1 MLPGFSF
8 SMPNSSPRRSRLGA
22 RLKMMVL
29 AGSLCCLVAGGA
41 TGLFILA
48 EQNRL
53 LASQGA
59 ALTGTARI
67 MAERLDAALGAWARD
82 VVLLSRQEVFEQAPP
97 KVQQMRWL
105 LEDLK
110 ARSPEFSWIGFASP
124 EGRILAATGGL
135 LEGAEVSSR
144 PWFGSG
150 LRAPYLGDVHPAVLL
165 APLLPS
171 EEGGEN
177 AAFVDAA
184 APVRSH
190 DGTVMGVVAGHLNW
204 RWAEAVRQEVLR
216 LSGSAAPPELL
227 VLSGAGQVLLG
238 PEALIGKPLVDA
250 ETLRGWT
257 AAREG
262 DWHGNLP
269 DMADSVL
276 GYARTAGTTS
286 HSGLGWT
293 VVARQHQSVVLAP
306 MAGFARPLA
315 MGGIAIGL
323 LAALTAL
330 LTGGLTGRL
339 RRRIGLLATMLPLPG
354 SQSRELVP
362 AEAIAAPDRLRNP
375 AYLDPLTGLLNPVGL
390 EAWRLAQRAA
400 ERSCAVLALELDG
413 FRPLQERHGTAAAD
427 AVLQAIAYWLKHHI
441 RGSDVAARTGGGGF
455 VLVLHGPPERSRIAA
470 NEVAARLDAMLRKGL
485 ETRFGHLALSC
496 SIGSATVPQEASDLA
511 NGLATAD
518 AALNAAKQRAPLH
531 RLPSP

>member
-1 MLPGFSF
+1 MT
-8 SMPNSSPRRSRLGA
+8 
-22 RLKMMVL
+22 VL
-29 AGSLCCLVAGGA
+29 AGCLCCLVAGGA
-41 TGLFILA
+41 VGLFIVT

-59 ALTGTARI
+59 ALTAKARI
-67 MAERLDAALGAWARD
+67 MAERLDAGLGAWARD

-97 KVQQMRWL
+97 KVQQMRLL
-105 LEDLK
+105 LEELK
-110 ARSPEFSWIGFASP
+110 ARSPEFSWIGFASA
-124 EGRILAATGGL
+124 EGRILAATGRL

-144 PWFGSG
+144 PWFGNG

-165 APLLPS
+165 APLLPA

-190 DGTVMGVVAGHLNW
+190 DGTLMGVVAGHLNW
-204 RWAEAVRQEVLR
+204 HWAEAVRQEVLR
-216 LSGSAAPPELL
+216 LSRDAPPPELL

-262 DWHGNLP
+262 DWHGNLA
-269 DMADSVL
+269 DMPDSVL

-293 VVARQHQSVVLAP
+293 VVARQHQSIVLAP
-306 MAGFARPLA
+306 LAGFARPLA

-323 LAALTAL
+323 LAALAGL
-330 LTGGLTGRL
+330 LTGGLAM
-339 RRRIGLLATMLPLPG
+339 RRRIGLPATMLGMPE

-362 AEAIAAPDRLRNP
+362 AEAMTAPDRLRNP
-375 AYLDPLTGLLNPVGL
+375 AYHDPLTGLLNRVGL
-390 EAWRLAQRAA
+390 EAWRRAHPGA

-413 FRPLQERHGTAAAD
+413 FKPLQERHGPAAAD
-427 AVLQAIAYWLKHHI
+427 AVLQAIGHWLKHHI
-441 RGSDVAARTGGGGF
+441 RGGDAAARTGGDEF
-455 VLVLHGPPERSRIAA
+455 VLVLQGPPDRSRIAA

-485 ETRFGHLALSC
+485 ETRFGHLALNC
-496 SIGSATVPQEASDLA
+496 SIGSAAVPEEAADLA
-511 NGLATAD
+511 NGLETAD
-518 AALNAAKQRAPLH
+518 VALNAAKQRAPLH
-531 RLPSP
+531 RLPSQ